1 MKNKLSV
8 IPVLVSS
15 LLAFIVMLSAGCGSA
30 AGTAVTP
37 ETTTSGAP
45 FQWPAALHLA
55 ATGSSGEAK
64 TVSWATVMETSL
76 GGTLVRVVNEASWT
90 NTYKDMA
97 AGNMVLSQIDKSTLR
112 DCVEALNEYA
122 SPDGGPWMAGLVW
135 IDSLASTGF
144 MVRADSGIFKP
155 EDIAAGTKIAIWNDK
170 SATMTPFLSLLAWS
184 GLGQQDITW
193 VNTGDYDACVRAVAE
208 GRADV
213 CMAAPVAPAVM
224 EASASPHGVRYIAL
238 NPHDNPAGAQAFLAK
253 SPLYDF
259 GPITAG
265 PQNVVGTWS
274 IVSYK
279 YLGTGMD
286 TDPELVYN
294 MAKWLDEN
302 YDQYK
307 DRYASNKNMT
317 IGDLTAALQTIYIPV
332 HPGLVKYLT
341 EKGVWNADYEARNR
355 VNIALF
361 QDYCAAYK
369 AAMSDAA
376 ARGIE
381 IKSSNPAWI
390 TFWEDYKQ
398 SSGLT
403 AIRMHLS
410 LTENYQ

>member
-1 MKNKLSV
+1 MRNKLSV
-8 IPVLVSS
+8 MPMLVSS
-15 LLAFIVMLSAGCGSA
+15 LLTLIVLLSAGCAGA
-30 AGTAVTP
+30 AGTTTTP
-37 ETTTSGAP
+37 ETTPSTVP
-45 FQWPAALHLA
+45 FQWPVALHLA

-64 TVSWATVMETSL
+64 TVSWATVMETDL
-76 GGTLVRVVNEASWT
+76 GGPLVRVVTEAAWT

-112 DCVEALNEYA
+112 DCTEALDEYA
-122 SPDGGPWMAGLVW
+122 SADGGPWMAGLVW

-144 MVRADSGIFKP
+144 MVRADSSIFKP
-155 EDIAAGTKIAIWNDK
+155 EDIKPGTKIAIWNDK

-184 GLGQQDITW
+184 GLGQQDATW

-208 GRADV
+208 GRADI

-238 NPHDNPAGAQAFLAK
+238 DPHDNPAGAQAFLAK

-265 PQNVVGTWS
+265 PQNVIGTWA

-279 YLGTGMD
+279 YLGAGMD

-294 MAKWLDEN
+294 IAKWLDEN
-302 YDQYK
+302 YDKYK

-317 IGDLTAALQTIYIPV
+317 IEDLTAALQTIYIPV
-332 HPGLVKYLT
+332 HPGLVRYLT
-341 EKGVWNADYEARNR
+341 EKGIWNADYEARNQT
-355 VNIALF
+355 NIALF
-361 QDYCAAYK
+361 EDYCAAYQ
-369 AAMSDAA
+369 AAMKDAA
-376 ARGIE
+376 AQGIE
-381 IKSSNPAWI
+381 VRSSNADWI
-390 TFWEDYKQ
+390 AYWENYKETH
-398 SSGLT
+398 GLA